1 MKLSIQHFF
10 NKCDQICSFLQ
21 IWSHLLKKSFME
33 SFIFCTVWEPPTTI
47 QTVKKAPSPTPSTQ
61 RNYAMSKIFNLLLYF
76 QPLKLIK
83 KHPLYQL
90 KTFFQWK
97 TTLKSFQYLRRRKI
111 DHIDHKLIEDPAKIC
126 KPCVPAHSILL
137 ISVPR
142 CLKK

>member
-1 MKLSIQHFF
+1 MWPNLQFPADLVTSTEEILNGKLHFL
-10 NKCDQICSFLQ
+10 CS
-21 IWSHLLKKSFME
+21 
-33 SFIFCTVWEPPTTI
+33 VGTTNNDSDC
-47 QTVKKAPSPTPSTQ
+47 KKAPSPTPSTQ
-61 RNYAMSKIFNLLLYF
+61 RNYAISKICNLLLHF

-97 TTLKSFQYLRRRKI
+97 TTLKSFQYLRQRKI